1 MGKVTVHNSANLTS
15 AKCLRAGFLSSG
27 PSEVVVFALFVSV
40 IAIIPLT
47 IFLRETARPSP
58 KKKEAPVAAA
68 TETTEPESG
77 ESENAPPPYAPPA
90 PSPPAT
96 EPESNKAAVDFP
108 NPKDTA
114 PAFVRGTIILALLVL
129 ALVTIGFGF
138 QYLNYCPEV
147 DPEAPLGTW
156 SIIGWCFFVL
166 LVLFASSA
174 LVSWGLLCWYVC
186 GGKKQDFMLDIMS
199 LSVFVG
205 VGLPFYALY
214 MGAVEL
220 VRGCQKWFCGVTFEE
235 EEQDGV
241 VEAVETDVEMQRL
254 MKGDND
260 GDDYDEEVVVAGR
273 S

>member
-15 AKCLRAGFLSSG
+15 AKCLRAGFLSSF
-27 PSEVVVFALFVSV
+27 PSEAVVFLLFVAV

-58 KKKEAPVAAA
+58 KKKEVPAAAA
-68 TETTEPESG
+68 TESTVPESG

-90 PSPPAT
+90 PSST
-96 EPESNKAAVDFP
+96 EAEPDKAAVNFP

-114 PAFVRGTIILALLVL
+114 PAFVRGTLILAVLVL
-129 ALVTIGFGF
+129 ALVTIAFGF

-147 DPEAPLGTW
+147 DPNAPLGTW
-156 SIIGWCFFVL
+156 SIIGWCFYAL
-166 LVLFASSA
+166 LVLFASSG
-174 LVSWGLLCWYVC
+174 LVSWGLLCWYVG

-199 LSVFVG
+199 LGVFVG
-205 VGLPFYALY
+205 VSVPFYMLY
-214 MGAVEL
+214 AGAVGV
-220 VRGCQKWFCGVTFEE
+220 VRGCQKWLCGVTFEE
-235 EEQDGV
+235 GQDGG

-254 MKGDND
+254 MKGDNN
-260 GDDYDEEVVVAGR
+260 GDDYDEEEVVAGR